1 MNNGKLR
8 VGELVS
14 IDPWDCEGIENPW
27 GLDAAHASFT
37 SPSRGRKVK
46 IKPGTLGMIVS
57 RSDDPDYPSCKVLV
71 NERYL
76 DVHFHFLN
84 NVKT

>member
-27 GLDAAHASFT
+27 GLDAQYPPARRH
-37 SPSRGRKVK
+37 KVK
-46 IKPGTLGMIVS
+46 IKPGSLGMIVS